1 MWRYL
6 WGVPEPQKTGY
17 VFKLE
22 HSHDMRKKEA
32 ERLLIKHSN
41 KVPLIVEKSNN
52 NNLQNLENNKFLIER
67 HVTVGKLLYLIR
79 SKINLKASESI
90 YLFVNNDVVPGTGQ
104 TIGEVYD
111 MYKDD
116 DKFLYVTYSPE
127 NAFG

>member
-1 MWRYL
+1 MWRYI
-6 WGVPEPQKTGY
+6 WSAPEPQKIGY

-22 HSHDMRKKEA
+22 HSYDMRKREA

-52 NNLQNLENNKFLIER
+52 NNLQTLENNKFLIER
-67 HVTVGKLLYLIR
+67 HVTIGKLLYLIR

-90 YLFVNNDVVPGTGQ
+90 YLFVNNDIVPATGQ

-127 NAFG
+127 NSFG